1 MDVSL
6 SLCNTICAYDG
17 INNDT
22 VAVVNLEEGS
32 SLPVLIRRRRCC
44 IVVYSRKT
52 MCTGVVPEKMTE
64 FQRKIAHCH
73 KICVSL

>member
-32 SLPVLIRRRRCC
+32 SLPVLMRRCQR
-44 IVVYSRKT
+44 IDFVVR
-52 MCTGVVPEKMTE
+52 C
-64 FQRKIAHCH
+64 
-73 KICVSL
+73 